1 MATTRRYSVIG
12 RCRVPLSAHS
22 HQLNPVSNKNVGDKN
37 FSRHVIKNET
47 SMSPQEKTSKSYLC
61 TPDIYTKERSL
72 CPILRPQVSKSPIL
86 FPWNFLYV
94 NLFVWKLRSTSLRV
108 QFSLPFVNLLGKTS
122 IRSRRVTHQKAYGVQ
137 IAKDKNLWTKKI
149 AKRCTTLPKK

>member
-22 HQLNPVSNKNVGDKN
+22 HQLNPVSSKNVGQKN
-37 FSRHVIKNET
+37 FSCHLIKNKT

-72 CPILRPQVSKSPIL
+72 CPVLRPQVSKCPIFL
-86 FPWNFLYV
+86 PRNFLYV
-94 NLFVWKLRSTSLRV
+94 NLFVYKRRSTSLRV
-108 QFSLPFVNLLGKTS
+108 QFSLRFVNLFSGKTS
-122 IRSRRVTHQKAYGVQ
+122 IRSRRVTH
-137 IAKDKNLWTKKI
+137 
-149 AKRCTTLPKK
+149 